1 MKIAFISYDYPPDTG
16 GGGIATYVEQA
27 AKMLQNRGNLVEVF
41 TASHYRAGVEI
52 EASGVRIHRIQVQNR
67 KLFPHEIA
75 PVFAKHHALVQFDVL
90 EGPDFGAEAAGGIHL
105 VPELPLVVKLHTPNG
120 IFRQVQAA
128 TITEFLPKLRAK
140 LGACHQW
147 LNPHSIEN
155 IEKSH
160 AHDADVIAAPSNL
173 IGELL
178 IKQWKL
184 DRQKVHIF
192 PLPYIPSPETL
203 SIPIEQKASQV
214 VTFVGRLEI
223 RKGVLELAQAIPD
236 ILKHC
241 PDAKFRFVG
250 QAMQSP
256 NPKQNMQQYLE
267 KLLHPYCHSLE
278 FIGPVPNSQ
287 IPFILGQ
294 TDVCIFPSLFDS
306 FGLVCLEAMA
316 AGRAVIGSIASGM
329 VEIINTN
336 SVGRLISPNSPQQI
350 TQSTIELLQNPELRV
365 QLGIAA
371 RERILQE
378 YNLERIGDLQE
389 KSYQVAIQTKQ
400 RLGTRRK
407 FPNFC
412 LASR

>member
-1 MKIAFISYDYPPDTG
+1 MKIAFIHYSYPPDIES
-16 GGGIATYVEQA
+16 GGITTYVRQA
-27 AKMLQNRGNLVEVF
+27 ANMLQNRGNLVEVF
-41 TASHYRAGVEI
+41 AESYHRSGVEI
-52 EASGVRIHRIQVQNR
+52 EASGVRIHRIQVQNG
-67 KLFPHEIA
+67 KLFSNEIA
-75 PVFAKHHALVQFDVL
+75 PVFAERHAVVKFDVL
-90 EGPDFGAEAAGGIHL
+90 EGPDFGADAAGAIRL
-105 VPELPLVVKLHTPNG
+105 VPEIPLVVKLHTPHT
-120 IFRQVQAA
+120 ICRQVQTA
-128 TITEFLPKLRAK
+128 TIREPFSKLRPK
-140 LGACHQW
+140 LGAFHQW
-147 LNPHSIEN
+147 LNPRSIEN
-155 IEKSH
+155 IEKNH

-173 IGELL
+173 IGKLL

-184 DRQKVHIF
+184 DRQKVQIF

-256 NPKQNMQQYLE
+256 NPKQNMQEYLE

-278 FIGPVPNSQ
+278 FIGQVPNSQ
-287 IPFILGQ
+287 ISFILSQ

-306 FGLVCLEAMA
+306 VGLVCLDAMA

-329 VEIINTN
+329 VEIINTD
-336 SVGRLISPNSPQQI
+336 SVGRLVSPNSPQQI

-365 QLGIAA
+365 QIGIAA

-389 KSYQVAIQTKQ
+389 KSYQVAIETRQ

-407 FPNFC
+407 FSIFV
-412 LASR
+412 